1 MPPYS
6 PWLLL
11 VAMLPVTLLVL
22 LLVRV
27 VPLVVLHG
35 DEAVLVLQRLWGRGL
50 LRRAV
55 APALSPPCV
64 VARLVLMLRP
74 VLTPAL
80 R

>member
-1 MPPYS
+1 M
-6 PWLLL
+6 LL

-27 VPLVVLHG
+27 VPLVVVLHG